1 MDKLN
6 VQSNINQL
14 IDLKTSF
21 SNDFTK
27 QKNLVLDL
35 LRITN
40 IISSGIKDL
49 IPLLES
55 IDNILPYFIQELG
68 IPFSDIINESNI
80 IKYYFNIYISN
91 KTEVSKNILIS
102 FIQVFNFVSDKKT
115 PGDMLLQLLLCYDS
129 SFKQLSDNKRKTR
142 TEVEQIY
149 NSINSIDINC
159 SLEEKMKIKNE
170 LLEQVNQ
177 IEKKNSFSIAEIQYL
192 KEKIETIDKN
202 LKIIDLNNIKCGN
215 IFNDINHLIK
225 NFEIFKTF
233 QNLNDANN
241 NSDNNS
247 KINDEMKKMKAI
259 PLKEREFLYLNEQLN
274 EEADNIEFL
283 NYSYPF
289 SKEKIEELKRQ
300 YCGFLNTQ
308 GGIIFIG
315 INDIKLVNGIYL
327 DYKGRD
333 TIKNDLVNYYTY
345 DFYPKCRIDKISIY
359 FIPIKHPQTNAPIHN
374 LFVIKINILPGEPYN
389 LYSLNNKGGYI
400 STLRLHRQCINL
412 TAQEIYSEIMKRSE
426 LLKQKY
432 IQSQNKKEE
441 SKETD
446 NNEEMKEENEDASH
460 ISDEGINE
468 PQSDDTKVKKKV
480 VYVVKITNIDTSLK
494 IKDLN
499 RYFNGCGASLQK
511 FPAIEGKSQ
520 GYGEIHFP
528 KRETA
533 KLIIKKFNRMSL
545 CGSKQIN
552 MRLTK
557 KVVINE
563 N

>member
-49 IPLLES
+49 IPLLEN

-129 SFKQLSDNKRKTR
+129 NFKQLSDNKRKTR
-142 TEVEQIY
+142 TELEQIY

-159 SLEEKMKIKNE
+159 SLEEKLKIKNE
-170 LLEQVNQ
+170 LLEQVSQ

-241 NSDNNS
+241 HSDNNS

-274 EEADNIEFL
+274 EEADNIEFK

-289 SKEKIEELKRQ
+289 SKEKIEELKRE

-511 FPAIEGKSQ
+511 FPAIEGKSR
-520 GYGEIHFP
+520 GFGEIHFP
-528 KRETA
+528 KRESA

-557 KVVINE
+557 KVVCDE

>member
-1 MDKLN
+1 
-6 VQSNINQL
+6 
-14 IDLKTSF
+14 
-21 SNDFTK
+21 
-27 QKNLVLDL
+27 
-35 LRITN
+35 
-40 IISSGIKDL
+40 
-49 IPLLES
+49 
-55 IDNILPYFIQELG
+55 
-68 IPFSDIINESNI
+68 
-80 IKYYFNIYISN
+80 
-91 KTEVSKNILIS
+91 
-102 FIQVFNFVSDKKT
+102 
-115 PGDMLLQLLLCYDS
+115 
-129 SFKQLSDNKRKTR
+129 
-142 TEVEQIY
+142 
-149 NSINSIDINC
+149 
-159 SLEEKMKIKNE
+159 
-170 LLEQVNQ
+170 
-177 IEKKNSFSIAEIQYL
+177 
-192 KEKIETIDKN
+192 
-202 LKIIDLNNIKCGN
+202 
-215 IFNDINHLIK
+215 
-225 NFEIFKTF
+225 
-233 QNLNDANN
+233 
-241 NSDNNS
+241 
-247 KINDEMKKMKAI
+247 
-259 PLKEREFLYLNEQLN
+259 
-274 EEADNIEFL
+274 
-283 NYSYPF
+283 
-289 SKEKIEELKRQ
+289 
-300 YCGFLNTQ
+300 
-308 GGIIFIG
+308 
-315 INDIKLVNGIYL
+315 
-327 DYKGRD
+327 
-333 TIKNDLVNYYTY
+333 VNYYTY

-460 ISDEGINE
+460 INDEGINE

-528 KRETA
+528 KRESA

-557 KVVINE
+557 MVVVNE

>member
-40 IISSGIKDL
+40 IISSGIRDL

-115 PGDMLLQLLLCYDS
+115 PGDMLIQLLSCYDS

-520 GYGEIHFP
+520 GFGEIHFP

-557 KVVINE
+557 RVVCDE

>member
-49 IPLLES
+49 IPLLEN

-274 EEADNIEFL
+274 EEADNIEFK

-300 YCGFLNTQ
+300 YCGFLNSQ
-308 GGIIFIG
+308 GGLIFIG

-327 DYKGRD
+327 DYKARD
-333 TIKNDLVNYYTY
+333 TIKNELVNYYVY

-432 IQSQNKKEE
+432 IQSQNKKVE
-441 SKETD
+441 SKQTD

-511 FPAIEGKSQ
+511 FPAIEGNSQ
-520 GYGEIHFP
+520 GFGEIHFP
-528 KRETA
+528 KRESA

-557 KVVINE
+557 TVVVNE